1 MTTFPITFILCALA
15 LVAMT
20 LALLLPPLLRRQHL
34 PSFDTQAQANLGIL
48 QQQFDELQTEQAN
61 GNLSPAQRQLA
72 QRELER
78 RVLEETR
85 AAPHLAH
92 RAKATTTALVL
103 ALGLPLAA
111 AALYAKVGNTDA
123 LQLPEPLAAEATS
136 GMDEVEQMVE
146 RLAQRM
152 AASPDDVA
160 GWTMLARSLG
170 AMQRFPEASR
180 AYSRAVELAPN
191 DAQLLADYADVLAIA
206 QGNDARGE
214 PERLIARALK
224 AAPDNL
230 KALALAG
237 SAAFERNDLTAA
249 RTHWAKA
256 LALAPPGSSFAMGMA
271 RNLDEVNGPL
281 TALHVSQKEKAP
293 APVTKSVAGS
303 VTLAAGLS
311 AQVAPTDTLFIVAR
325 GVGPDG
331 VVQRMPLAVDRRS
344 VGAWPVRFTL
354 DDSMAMS
361 PNARL
366 SGFASVQVS
375 ARISRS
381 GDAMPQPG
389 DLYAVAT
396 VVPVGNQSVA
406 LQVARQTP

>member
-1 MTTFPITFILCALA
+1 MTTFVFCALA

-20 LALLLPPLLRRQHL
+20 LALLLPPLLRRQKL
-34 PSFDTQAQANLGIL
+34 PTFDTQAQTNLGIL
-48 QQQFDELQTEQAN
+48 QQQFDDLQTEQAN
-61 GNLSPAQRQLA
+61 GNLTPAQRQLA

-85 AAPHLAH
+85 AAPHLSHLAH

-123 LQLPEPLAAEATS
+123 LQLPAPLATDATG

-152 AASPDDVA
+152 AASPDDGA

-170 AMQRFPEASR
+170 ALQRFPEASR

-237 SAAFERNDLTAA
+237 SAAFERNDLAAA
-249 RTHWAKA
+249 RSHWAKA

-271 RNLDEVNGPL
+271 RNLDELNGPL
-281 TALHVSQKEKAP
+281 TASPVAQKAP
-293 APVTKSVAGS
+293 APVAKSVAGS

-311 AQVAPTDTLFIVAR
+311 TRVVPTDTLFIVAR

-344 VGAWPVRFTL
+344 AGPWPMRFKL

-389 DLYAVAT
+389 DWYATAT
-396 VVPVGNQSVA
+396 VVPVGAQSVA
-406 LQVARQTP
+406 LQVARDAP

>member
-1 MTTFPITFILCALA
+1 MTTFVLCALA

-20 LALLLPPLLRRQHL
+20 LALLLPPLLRRQNL
-34 PSFDTQAQANLGIL
+34 PTFDTQAQTNLGIL
-48 QQQFDELQTEQAN
+48 QQQFDDLQTEQAN
-61 GNLSPAQRQLA
+61 GNLNADQRQLA

-85 AAPHLAH
+85 AAPHLSHLAH
-92 RAKATTTALVL
+92 RAKANTTALVL

-123 LQLPEPLAAEATS
+123 LQLPAPVAAEAPG

-152 AASPDDVA
+152 AASPDDEA

-170 AMQRFPEASR
+170 ALQRFPEASR

-237 SAAFERNDLTAA
+237 SAAFERNDLAAA
-249 RTHWAKA
+249 RSHWAKA

-271 RNLDEVNGPL
+271 RNLDEVNGTL
-281 TALHVSQKEKAP
+281 ISSTTTQKVSAHVG
-293 APVTKSVAGS
+293 KSVAGS
-303 VTLAAGLS
+303 VSLAAGLA

-344 VGAWPVRFTL
+344 AGPWPMRFTL

-381 GDAMPQPG
+381 GEALPQPG
-389 DLYAVAT
+389 DLYATAT
-396 VVPVGNQSVA
+396 VVPVGAQSVA
-406 LQVARQTP
+406 LQVARDAP

>member
-1 MTTFPITFILCALA
+1 VTSFVICAVA
-15 LVAMT
+15 MVAMT
-20 LALLLPPLLRRQHL
+20 LAFLLPPLLRRHHPPGL
-34 PSFDTQAQANLGIL
+34 GTQARANLGIL
-48 QQQFDELQTEQAN
+48 QQQFQELQTEQAN
-61 GNLSPAQRQLA
+61 DHLTPAQRQLV

-85 AAPHLAH
+85 AAPCQTNRSL
-92 RAKATTTALVL
+92 ATTTALVL

-111 AALYAKVGNTDA
+111 GALYFKVGNTEVSK
-123 LQLPEPLAAEATS
+123 LPEPVAAEATG

-152 AASPDDVA
+152 ASSPDDLT

-170 AMQRFPEASR
+170 ALQRFPESSR

-224 AAPDNL
+224 VAPDNL

-237 SAAFERNDLTAA
+237 SAAYERNDLATA

-256 LALAPPGSSFAMGMA
+256 LALAPAGSSFALGMA
-271 RNLDEVNGPL
+271 RNLDGVNGAL
-281 TALHVSQKEKAP
+281 TSIPSPAN
-293 APVTKSVAGS
+293 APVRSANSVAGS
-303 VTLAAGLS
+303 VTLS
-311 AQVAPTDTLFIVAR
+311 ASLPTQVLPTDTLFIVAR

-331 VVQRMPLAVDRRS
+331 VVQRVPLAVDRRN
-344 VGAWPVRFTL
+344 VGSWPVRFTL

-361 PNARL
+361 PNAKL
-366 SGFASVQVS
+366 SGFSQVQVS

-381 GDAMPQPG
+381 GDALPQPG
-389 DLYAVAT
+389 DLFAAAT
-396 VVPVGNQSVA
+396 VVPVGTQSVV
-406 LQVARQTP
+406 LELARQTP

>member
-1 MTTFPITFILCALA
+1 MTTLPISFILCALA

-20 LALLLPPLLRRQHL
+20 LALLLPPLLRRQNQ
-34 PSFDTQAQANLGIL
+34 PTVGTQAQANLGIL

-61 GNLSPAQRQLA
+61 GNLTPAQRQLA

-85 AAPHLAH
+85 AAPLLAH

-123 LQLPEPLAAEATS
+123 LQLPEPVTAEATG

-224 AAPDNL
+224 AEPDNL

-237 SAAFERNDLTAA
+237 SAAFERNDLAAA

-281 TALHVSQKEKAP
+281 IGSPVAQTAP
-293 APVTKSVAGS
+293 APPAKSVAGIVS
-303 VTLAAGLS
+303 LDAGLS
-311 AQVAPTDTLFIVAR
+311 TQVAPTDTLFIVAR

-331 VVQRMPLAVDRRS
+331 VVQRIPLAVDRRS

-406 LQVARQTP
+406 LQVAREAP

>member
-1 MTTFPITFILCALA
+1 MTGFVMCA
-15 LVAMT
+15 VAMVALT
-20 LALLLPPLLRRQHL
+20 LAFLLPPLLRRHHPHGL
-34 PSFDTQAQANLGIL
+34 GTQAQANLGIL
-48 QQQFDELQTEQAN
+48 QQQFQELQTEQAN
-61 GNLSPAQRQLA
+61 GHLTPAQRQLA

-85 AAPHLAH
+85 AVPY
-92 RAKATTTALVL
+92 RTNRSQATTTALVL

-111 AALYAKVGNTDA
+111 AALYFKVGNTEVWK
-123 LQLPEPLAAEATS
+123 LPEPVAAEATG

-152 AASPDDVA
+152 ASSPDDLA

-170 AMQRFPEASR
+170 ALQRFPESSR

-224 AAPDNL
+224 VAPDNL

-237 SAAFERNDLTAA
+237 SAAYERSDVATA

-256 LALAPPGSSFAMGMA
+256 LALAPPGSSFAQGMA
-271 RNLDEVNGPL
+271 RNLEGVNGAL
-281 TALHVSQKEKAP
+281 TSTTSAAN
-293 APVTKSVAGS
+293 APVTSATSVAGN

-311 AQVAPTDTLFIVAR
+311 NQVLPTDTLFIVAR

-331 VVQRMPLAVDRRS
+331 VVQRMPLAVDRRN
-344 VGAWPVRFTL
+344 VGSWPARFTL

-361 PNARL
+361 PNAKL
-366 SGFASVQVS
+366 SGFAQVQVS

-389 DLYAVAT
+389 DLYATAA
-396 VVPVGNQSVA
+396 VVPVGSQSVA
-406 LQVARQTP
+406 LQVARQRP

>member
-1 MTTFPITFILCALA
+1 MTGFLLCALA

-20 LALLLPPLLRRQHL
+20 LALLLPSLLRRH
-34 PSFDTQAQANLGIL
+34 PPAATDTQAEVNLGIL
-48 QQQFDELQTEQAN
+48 QQQFDELQAERASGQ
-61 GNLSPAQRQLA
+61 LSPAQRQLA

-85 AAPHLAH
+85 AAPELA
-92 RAKATTTALVL
+92 RRGKASTTALVL

-111 AALYAKVGNTDA
+111 AALYAKVGNTDIWN
-123 LQLPEPLAAEATS
+123 LPEPVAAEAS
-136 GMDEVEQMVE
+136 GGLDEVEQMVE
-146 RLAQRM
+146 RLSQRM
-152 AASPDDVA
+152 AASPGDVD
-160 GWTMLARSLG
+160 GWTLLARSLG
-170 AMQRFPEASR
+170 ALQRFPEASR

-237 SAAFERNDLTAA
+237 SAAYGRNDLAAA
-249 RTHWAKA
+249 RGHWARA

-271 RNLDEVNGPL
+271 RNLDEIKTAAAGP
-281 TALHVSQKEKAP
+281 TRPAPSAAP
-293 APVTKSVAGS
+293 AATSVAGQVS
-303 VTLAAGLS
+303 LAPALAAE
-311 AQVAPTDTLFIVAR
+311 VAPTDTLFIVAR

-331 VVQRMPLAVDRRS
+331 VVQRMPLAVDRRP
-344 VGAWPVRFTL
+344 VGQWPVRFTL

-361 PNARL
+361 PDARL
-366 SGFASVQVS
+366 SGFANVQVS
-375 ARISRS
+375 ARVSRS
-381 GDAMPQPG
+381 GDALPQPS
-389 DLYAVAT
+389 DWHAIAT
-396 VVPVGNQSVA
+396 VVPVGAQSVA
-406 LQVARQTP
+406 LQVARAAP

>member
-1 MTTFPITFILCALA
+1 MTTFVLCALA

-20 LALLLPPLLRRQHL
+20 LALLLPPLLRRQNL
-34 PSFDTQAQANLGIL
+34 PTFDTQAQTNLGIL
-48 QQQFDELQTEQAN
+48 QQQFDDLQTEQAN
-61 GNLSPAQRQLA
+61 GNLNADQRQLA

-85 AAPHLAH
+85 AAPHLSHLAH
-92 RAKATTTALVL
+92 RAKANTTALVL

-123 LQLPEPLAAEATS
+123 LQLPAPVAAEAPG

-152 AASPDDVA
+152 AASPDDEA

-170 AMQRFPEASR
+170 ALQRFPEASR

-206 QGNDARGE
+206 QGNDARDE

-237 SAAFERNDLTAA
+237 SAAFERNDLAAA
-249 RTHWAKA
+249 RSHWAKA

-271 RNLDEVNGPL
+271 RNLDEVNGTL
-281 TALHVSQKEKAP
+281 ISSTTTQKVSAHVG
-293 APVTKSVAGS
+293 KSVAGS
-303 VTLAAGLS
+303 VSLAAGLA

-344 VGAWPVRFTL
+344 AGPWPMRFTL

-381 GDAMPQPG
+381 GEALPQPG
-389 DLYAVAT
+389 DLYATAT
-396 VVPVGNQSVA
+396 VVPVGAQSVA
-406 LQVARQTP
+406 LQVARDAP